1 MKNNNLNLL
10 RTLQVLL
17 EECHVSHAAE
27 RLHIT
32 QSAVSRQLTQLREL
46 FHDPLL
52 VREKNHLVPTP
63 RAEQLKLRLNNV
75 LTECDD
81 LFQPEVFQ
89 PALWGGQIAIASTDH
104 VAQYFMPDLV
114 GYLLEHAP
122 KLNITYHS
130 WSPKKFD
137 KLGELDIQLVS
148 TTASEIPDGLCGVMT
163 GEDHPVCVMSTNH
176 PLATSEFLSLDDFLR
191 YNHVSVIGGGDK
203 DSFVNVALAER
214 GLKRRVQFT
223 VPFFSSALT
232 TICCTEMLLV
242 IPEHIAI
249 SMQRNFSVTYFPL
262 PFDTPKQKYWL
273 IWHPKYQNDISHQ
286 WLRETVVTVM
296 QRSFSLKAMVTTGK
310 SK

>member
-27 RLHIT
+27 RLHLT

-63 RAEQLKLRLNNV
+63 RAEQIKQRLNDV

-89 PALWGGQIAIASTDH
+89 PELWKGRVAIASSDH

-114 GYLLEHAP
+114 ENFSENAP
-122 KLNITYHS
+122 NLNVVYHS
-130 WSPKKFD
+130 WSPKKFEQ
-137 KLGELDIQLVS
+137 LGELDIQLVS
-148 TTASEIPDGLCGVMT
+148 TTAPEVPDGLCGLLT
-163 GEDHPVCVMSTNH
+163 GEDHPVCVMSTSH
-176 PLATSEFLSLDDFLR
+176 PLATNESLSLDDFLR
-191 YNHVSVIGGGDK
+191 YNHVSVVGGGDK
-203 DSFVNVALAER
+203 DSFVDIALAER
-214 GLKRRVQFT
+214 ELKRRIQFT

-232 TICCTEMLLV
+232 TICRTDMLLV

-262 PFDTPKQKYWL
+262 PLQAPKQKYWL
-273 IWHPKYQNDISHQ
+273 IWHPKYQNDTSHQ
-286 WLRETVVTVM
+286 WLRETVFEVM
-296 QRSFSLKAMVTTGK
+296 QHSLSLKAMVHTE
-310 SK
+310 